1 MSLPPVLSTV
11 VCLVVLT
18 WPALSTASYLI
29 QLRNG
34 RYVVASRYWQEE
46 HTIRF
51 ETDGGV
57 ASVAESAVLQIQ
69 TIEEPPASGLPPAA
83 EPPPAA
89 EQPAV
94 PQAEGQRDRGQMSQK
109 TLEEYRQKKEAIRS
123 QLKATL
129 ERYREAANTPNAAA
143 KAAIQHELTAWSQQL
158 YDLTD
163 EVKQMNQGRLPEG
176 W

>member
-1 MSLPPVLSTV
+1 MSLPHILSTV
-11 VCLVVLT
+11 VCLVALA

-34 RYVVASRYWQEE
+34 RQVVASRYWQEE
-46 HTIRF
+46 HTLRF
-51 ETDGGV
+51 ETEGGV
-57 ASVAESAVLQIQ
+57 VSVAESAVLHIQ
-69 TIEEPPASGLPPAA
+69 TIEELPAS

-89 EQPAV
+89 EQHAAPAV
-94 PQAEGQRDRGQMSQK
+94 EGPRDQGQMSQR
-109 TLEEYRQKKEAIRS
+109 TLEEYRQKKEEIRS

-129 ERYREAANTPNAAA
+129 ERYREASNTPDA
-143 KAAIQHELTAWSQQL
+143 KAKATIQQEITAWSQQL

-163 EVKQMNQGRLPEG
+163 EVKQMNQGHLPEG

>member
-1 MSLPPVLSTV
+1 MALPHVLFTV
-11 VCLVVLT
+11 VCLVALA

-34 RYVVASRYWQEE
+34 RQVVVSRYWQEE

-51 ETDGGV
+51 ETEGGV
-57 ASVAESAVLQIQ
+57 ASVAESAVLHIQ
-69 TIEEPPASGLPPAA
+69 TIEEPPAS

-89 EQPAV
+89 EQHAAPT
-94 PQAEGQRDRGQMSQK
+94 AEGQRDQGQMSPLA
-109 TLEEYRQKKEAIRS
+109 LETYRHKKEEIRS

-129 ERYREAANTPNAAA
+129 ERYREAASTHNAEA
-143 KAAIQHELTAWSQQL
+143 KATIQQEIAAWSKQL

-163 EVKQMNQGRLPEG
+163 EVTQMNQGRLPEG
-176 W
+176 WEHF